1 MYTRSIYTGIPM
13 HLTHARYHHH
23 VTKEL
28 TWLISMYI
36 TNGIKFKISE
46 SVSFG
51 ELTDRKIWR
60 VPMSPAMAKFTRLL
74 RDLELNMISN
84 KSRYIRLKDC
94 SIPVLVIHMDKIFRK
109 IQFHKQNEN
118 IYKKIYLN
126 KGNTNSSWPTNQ
138 YLNFYIIANYLFL
151 FQSRL
156 PEK

>member
-1 MYTRSIYTGIPM
+1 
-13 HLTHARYHHH
+13 
-23 VTKEL
+23 
-28 TWLISMYI
+28 
-36 TNGIKFKISE
+36 
-46 SVSFG
+46 
-51 ELTDRKIWR
+51 
-60 VPMSPAMAKFTRLL
+60 
-74 RDLELNMISN
+74 
-84 KSRYIRLKDC
+84 
-94 SIPVLVIHMDKIFRK
+94 MDKIFRK